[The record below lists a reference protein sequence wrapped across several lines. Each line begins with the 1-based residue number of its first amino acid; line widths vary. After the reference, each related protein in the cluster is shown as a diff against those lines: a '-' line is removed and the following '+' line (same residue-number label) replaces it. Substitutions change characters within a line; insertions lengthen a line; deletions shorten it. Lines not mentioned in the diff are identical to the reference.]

1 MGDEGW
7 LSDNEGRIS
16 NISLAPNPK
25 NALFPLFEALM
36 NSIHAIE
43 ERFGRDNLSAGEI
56 EIAVERDEGGEYVGF
71 TVADNGAGFTPA
83 NLISFRKF
91 DSRHKVKIGGK
102 GVGRLLWLKV
112 SDSAKISSQFF
123 TESGGWQHITFE
135 FTVANP
141 VAGLAK
147 NLPVD
152 QRYRT
157 EVSISP
163 FLSEFATRIP
173 KKLDTIA
180 NRVIAHFV
188 SYFTNISHPN
198 IILRDDVEEVNLF
211 DAFTEKVERDGDYDF
226 DIEDLQASFVMHCFL
241 LPKSISDDEKSVN
254 ALYLGANGRA
264 VTRHELDSVLGM
276 KAINDKFAFFGYVE
290 SSFLNENA
298 NDTRTAFSLEE
309 DDIGK
314 IVDAAKG
321 LAKEFLA
328 PEIKVIRDKQAE
340 RILKIGREHPRFC
353 HEARAAADVAQ
364 TLHLSKQSEEEIFVE
379 LSRQSLRSY
388 NRRRKSYKE
397 AYAKGLPDVKEQT
410 DAFMTKLKE
419 DAVSSL
425 AEYVARRKAILEIF
439 EAGLKYKD
447 IENLTSHYERVVHGI
462 ICPLNSSTDEL
473 SYESHNPW
481 LIDDRLAFY
490 TYFNSDK
497 AFKSQI
503 SDDEASK
510 DRPDVTLFDLG
521 MGFNSDDAN
530 QPITVVEFKRPKR
543 DDYTLSDNPIS
554 QVRSYVDQLRKAGE
568 AIKFDGTPLRTIGS
582 DTPFMCHIVADITP
596 SLREVMRQLGKFTQK
611 AGSSSYYA
619 WDENYKTF
627 IEISSFK
634 EVLDAAKARN
644 QAFFERLGID

>member
-1 MGDEGW
+1 MSDEGW

-16 NISLAPNPK
+16 NISLAPNAK

-43 ERFGRDNLSAGEI
+43 ERFGRDNLGEGDI
-56 EIAVERDEGGEYVGF
+56 EIVVEKDEGGEYIGF
-71 TVADNGAGFTPA
+71 TVTDNGAGFTEE
-83 NLISFRKF
+83 NLVSFRKF
-91 DSRHKVKIGGK
+91 DSRRKVKIGGK

-112 SDSAKISSQFF
+112 AESAKASSQFF
-123 TESGGWQHITFE
+123 TEADGWQHISFE

-141 VAGLAK
+141 VSGLTRK
-147 NLPVD
+147 LPID
-152 QRYRT
+152 QTYRT

-163 FLSEFATRIP
+163 FRSEFATRIP

-180 NRVIAHFV
+180 NRIIAHFV
-188 SYFTNISHPN
+188 SYFTNMSHPT
-198 IILRDDVEEVNLF
+198 IVLRDDAEEINLF

-226 DIEDLQASFVMHCFL
+226 EIEDLSATFVMHCFL

-290 SSFLNENA
+290 SPFLNENA

-309 DDIGK
+309 DDISK
-314 IVDAAKG
+314 IVDAAKD

-340 RILKIGREHPRFC
+340 RISKIGREHPRFY
-353 HEARAAADVAQ
+353 HEARAAEEVAQ

-388 NRRRKSYKE
+388 NRRRKSYRE
-397 AYAKGLPDVKEQT
+397 AYSKGLPDVKEQT
-410 DAFMTKLKE
+410 DAFMAKLKE

-439 EAGLKYKD
+439 EAGLRYKD
-447 IENLTSHYERVVHGI
+447 DENLISHYESVVHGI

-473 SYESHNPW
+473 TYEDHNLW
-481 LIDDRLAFY
+481 LID
-490 TYFNSDK
+490 
-497 AFKSQI
+497 
-503 SDDEASK
+503 
-510 DRPDVTLFDLG
+510 
-521 MGFNSDDAN
+521 
-530 QPITVVEFKRPKR
+530 
-543 DDYTLSDNPIS
+543 
-554 QVRSYVDQLRKAGE
+554 
-568 AIKFDGTPLRTIGS
+568 
-582 DTPFMCHIVADITP
+582 
-596 SLREVMRQLGKFTQK
+596 
-611 AGSSSYYA
+611 
-619 WDENYKTF
+619 
-627 IEISSFK
+627 
-634 EVLDAAKARN
+634 AA
-644 QAFFERLGID
+644 